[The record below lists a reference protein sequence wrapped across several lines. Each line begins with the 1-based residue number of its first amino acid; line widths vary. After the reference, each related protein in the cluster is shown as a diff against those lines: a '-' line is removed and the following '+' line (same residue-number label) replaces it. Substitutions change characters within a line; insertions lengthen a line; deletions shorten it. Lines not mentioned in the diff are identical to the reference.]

1 MLTVDK
7 LVKTMAYEENRK
19 KKLQE
24 NNERTV
30 FNLPAFKEVK
40 TKEDLII
47 KREEIKAQKE
57 KEMKER
63 ILKLYNQKLKRDEQ
77 LNKAKE
83 KLQQDKHDKIMS
95 LSIFSHIQNRNEWIR
110 EKHKIRR
117 EKMRYREEQEQKNKM
132 KKERNMQLLQK
143 SLNYKL
149 NLQNTNTPEM
159 SEVQKNILEYRKRL
173 QEEHNK
179 RMERQGRPD
188 LINKFGN

>member
-40 TKEDLII
+40 TKEDWVI

-63 ILKLYNQKLKRDEQ
+63 ILKLYNQKLKRDEH
-77 LNKAKE
+77 LDKDKE
-83 KLQQDKHDKIMS
+83 KLQKDRHDKIMS
-95 LSIFSHIQNRNEWIR
+95 LPIFSHIQNRNEWIR
-110 EKHKIRR
+110 EKRKIRR
-117 EKMRYREEQEQKNKM
+117 EKMLYREEQEQKNKM
-132 KKERNMQLLQK
+132 KKERNAQLLQK
-143 SLNYKL
+143 SLNS
-149 NLQNTNTPEM
+149 QNKNTPEM
-159 SEVQKNILEYRKRL
+159 TQVQQNILEYRKRL

-179 RMERQGRPD
+179 RMERQGRPH